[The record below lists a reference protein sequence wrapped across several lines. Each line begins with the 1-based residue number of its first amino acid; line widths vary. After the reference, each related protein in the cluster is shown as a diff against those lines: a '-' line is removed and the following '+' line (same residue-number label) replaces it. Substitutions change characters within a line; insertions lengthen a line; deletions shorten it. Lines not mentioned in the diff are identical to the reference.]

1 MGPGAQVVVFPS
13 KTSGPSSSYVPPPP
27 PTPQQ
32 IVAGRR
38 RFVKILVGVGALLSL
53 APYVPWGT
61 FLSNSISAGKGYG
74 RQQVVVDN
82 SPSDYGAAA
91 GKKVNAAD
99 LATFPPN
106 SHWVLTYPTSG
117 DPTVD
122 AQNKDTFVKYELIRL
137 PTELGG
143 DKKDASAFVAFSKV
157 CVHLWC
163 SPNYNPRQCT
173 NSSENGFSSASDCKL
188 HEQYEC
194 PCHGSIYKVPS
205 GLAIDGPAS
214 LQAPPT
220 NAIPMLT
227 LSTDSDGFLYI
238 EKPVWDVNHNG
249 VLGYGRY
256 VQQ

>member
-1 MGPGAQVVVFPS
+1 MRPGGQVVVFPS
-13 KTSGPSSSYVPPPP
+13 KTAGTSSYVPPPP

-32 IVAGRR
+32 IAAGRR
-38 RFVKILVGVGALLSL
+38 RFVKMLVGVSALLSL

-74 RQQVVVDN
+74 RQQVTIDN
-82 SPSDYGAAA
+82 SPSDYGIAA

-143 DKKDASAFVAFSKV
+143 DKKDASAFVAFSALIRARTV
-157 CVHLWC
+157 THPPQLASSTSNTSAHATAASTR
-163 SPNYNPRQCT
+163 SPADARSMVRRPCRRLRQMRYP
-173 NSSENGFSSASDCKL
+173 SSPSRPIATVFSTSKN
-188 HEQYEC
+188 QY
-194 PCHGSIYKVPS
+194 G
-205 GLAIDGPAS
+205 
-214 LQAPPT
+214 
-220 NAIPMLT
+220 M
-227 LSTDSDGFLYI
+227 
-238 EKPVWDVNHNG
+238 
-249 VLGYGRY
+249 
-256 VQQ
+256 